1 MVYLEV
7 QSIFESVRMG
17 SVSKIS
23 VEQIQEILREK
34 VERTLLHSQHIVTDT
49 NTFID
54 SEVQK
59 KIKEIDEEE
68 DLLKS
73 QIERNYEQVLEHIE
87 KEVQGV
93 LKRKELSIDEKS
105 LEFKQ
110 LRKQFLELRLI
121 RNTWKKELLNESG
134 KNIEDIRKEIFQKFS
149 IKDEPQSTQ
158 EIQTTPTI
166 KETVKTT
173 SVEKDGSPKFS
184 EVNDEFIRE

>member
-1 MVYLEV
+1 
-7 QSIFESVRMG
+7 MG

-23 VEQIQEILREK
+23 VEQIQEVLREK

-73 QIERNYEQVLEHIE
+73 QIERNYEQVLEHNE

-93 LKRKELSIDEKS
+93 LKRKDLSIDEKS

-110 LRKQFLELRLI
+110 LKKQFLELRLI
-121 RNTWKKELLNESG
+121 RNTWKK
-134 KNIEDIRKEIFQKFS
+134 
-149 IKDEPQSTQ
+149 
-158 EIQTTPTI
+158 
-166 KETVKTT
+166 
-173 SVEKDGSPKFS
+173 
-184 EVNDEFIRE
+184 

>member
-1 MVYLEV
+1 
-7 QSIFESVRMG
+7 MG

-34 VERTLLHSQHIVTDT
+34 VERTLVHSQHIVTDT

-105 LEFKQ
+105 LAFKQ

-149 IKDEPQSTQ
+149 IKDVPQSIQ
-158 EIQTTPTI
+158 EIQTSPTI
-166 KETVKTT
+166 K
-173 SVEKDGSPKFS
+173 
-184 EVNDEFIRE
+184 